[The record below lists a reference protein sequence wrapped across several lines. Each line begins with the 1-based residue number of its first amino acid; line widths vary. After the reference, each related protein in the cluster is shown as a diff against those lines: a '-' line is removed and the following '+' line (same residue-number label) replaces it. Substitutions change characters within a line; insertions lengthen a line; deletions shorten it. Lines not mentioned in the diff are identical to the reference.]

1 MAANAT
7 GGVVTGAILGTWAL
21 WFTVGQQI
29 RGHDER
35 IDDLRE
41 DNRRWFRDRDAAL
54 HRELH
59 RLDQQRV
66 HAGVT
71 SAGIAAMAEE
81 EVKRIA
87 LHEYRDEI
95 SAKRRR
101 YRELATA
108 EAGWTH
114 GKLRK
119 RRSRTLSRFGLT
131 DDQRT
136 VLALWRSI
144 PTPDGGPHR
153 SISDDPTDPGLEADL
168 RRFEREGDPAP
179 EA

>member
-59 RLDQQRV
+59 RLEQQRA

-71 SAGIAAMAEE
+71 SAGIAARAEE
-81 EVKRIA
+81 VVKRIA

-108 EAGWTH
+108 EGWTH
-114 GKLRK
+114 AKLRK
-119 RRSRTLSRFGLT
+119 RRSRTLTRFELT

-136 VLALWRSI
+136 VLAHWRSI
-144 PTPDGGPHR
+144 PAPGWPHR
-153 SISDDPTDPGLEADL
+153 PITDDPTDPRLEPDL
-168 RRFEREGDPAP
+168 RRFESEGDPDPAG
-179 EA
+179 